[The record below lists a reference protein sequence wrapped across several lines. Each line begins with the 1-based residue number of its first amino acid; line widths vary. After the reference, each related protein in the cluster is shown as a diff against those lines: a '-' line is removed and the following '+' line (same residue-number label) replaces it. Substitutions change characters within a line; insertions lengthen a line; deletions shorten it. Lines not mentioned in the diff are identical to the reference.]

1 MALQLILTLVVFL
14 CQRQPTGQVLPPFAD
29 SLPVP
34 PWVTMIDEQ
43 VKRSNVG
50 AVVLSRLMLPKELE
64 RWTDEE
70 LCKRM
75 LTFELEL
82 MKELPIHTLLE

>member
-1 MALQLILTLVVFL
+1 
-14 CQRQPTGQVLPPFAD
+14 
-29 SLPVP
+29 
-34 PWVTMIDEQ
+34 MIDEQ